1 MDYENFKER
10 FVEDL
15 KDKLYEKGIEAD
27 VSVNT
32 VNKLNDSYEAVTI
45 KPVDDQ
51 VEAQVVPMTHYNR
64 HIEHQ
69 HPDKHISCQLLAPGQ
84 RILENIAHN
93 NLYKRQDHKPN
104 QKHTANNLQY
114 RFEPVKGFSDGFHS
128 VLPSYPILLSLYE

>member
-51 VEAQVVPMTHYNR
+51 VGVNISLNKCYGAYEDGTDYNEVV
-64 HIEHQ
+64 
-69 HPDKHISCQLLAPGQ
+69 DKTSQLVADS
-84 RILENIAHN
+84 LENKPEVDKEGKGSSEGWGRLKSGAGWIA
-93 NLYKRQDHKPN
+93 
-104 QKHTANNLQY
+104 
-114 RFEPVKGFSDGFHS
+114 
-128 VLPSYPILLSLYE
+128 LSLVKRV

>member
-27 VSVNT
+27 VNT

-51 VEAQVVPMTHYNR
+51 IGVNISINKCFEA
-64 HIEHQ
+64 
-69 HPDKHISCQLLAPGQ
+69 
-84 RILENIAHN
+84 
-93 NLYKRQDHKPN
+93 
-104 QKHTANNLQY
+104 
-114 RFEPVKGFSDGFHS
+114 
-128 VLPSYPILLSLYE
+128 

>member
-51 VEAQVVPMTHYNR
+51 VGVNISLNKCYGAYEDGTDYNEVV
-64 HIEHQ
+64 
-69 HPDKHISCQLLAPGQ
+69 DKTSQLVADS
-84 RILENIAHN
+84 LEN
-93 NLYKRQDHKPN
+93 KPEVDMAS
-104 QKHTANNLQY
+104 QTHGC
-114 RFEPVKGFSDGFHS
+114 RDWHGHCSCHERS
-128 VLPSYPILLSLYE
+128 ILDA